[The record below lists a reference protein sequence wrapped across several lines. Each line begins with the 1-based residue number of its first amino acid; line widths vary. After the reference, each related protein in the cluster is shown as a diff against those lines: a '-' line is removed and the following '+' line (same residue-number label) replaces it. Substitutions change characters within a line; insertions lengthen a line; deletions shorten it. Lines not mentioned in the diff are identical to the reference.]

1 MGQTLL
7 TATGDVPYGI
17 VLGWL
22 AASVGMSAR
31 TRWRGF
37 LFGSVMLLAGALP
50 AYLAA
55 STITYAVGFTGGAAA
70 LSFLRAI
77 LSDRRRSARGSPTA
91 FHPEA
96 RPPLRRDHDG
106 RA

>member
-22 AASVGMSAR
+22 AASVGLSAR
-31 TRWRGF
+31 TRWRGL

-55 STITYAVGFTGGAAA
+55 LIIAYAAGFAGGAATRS
-70 LSFLRAI
+70 LFWAI
-77 LSDRRRSARGSPTA
+77 LSNRLVSARGSPTA

-96 RPPLRRDHDG
+96 RP
-106 RA
+106 